1 MKKGRRKSAFG
12 RKASD
17 ADREFARSLAALVRA
32 ASESPDHEVCVNP
45 EDPWEERTYW
55 ELNHNELARILES
68 FADEGRFVLGEDLQ
82 WRATIMRMEFAQLRR
97 QGILYADA
105 GAHLAD
111 KYELHKNH
119 ISKIVAK
126 KPKVNRSGEEPATIC
141 AIEDEEDRGLRLL
154 DSAVAKW
161 ARS

>member
-1 MKKGRRKSAFG
+1 MKKGQRKSAFG

-17 ADREFARSLAALVRA
+17 ADREFARRLAALVRA
-32 ASESPDHEVCVNP
+32 ALESPDHEVCVNP
-45 EDPWEERTYW
+45 EDPREERTYW
-55 ELNHNELARILES
+55 QLNYNDLAVILER
-68 FADEGRFVLGEDLQ
+68 FADEGRFVLGEDRQ
-82 WRATIMRMEFAQLRR
+82 WRASIMHMKFAQLKR
-97 QGILYADA
+97 QGIGYAVA
-105 GAHLAD
+105 VAHLAD
-111 KYELHKNH
+111 EYELHKNH

-126 KPKVNRSGEEPATIC
+126 GPKVNRSGEEPATIC